1 MTTHGRTQPR
11 ALSTMSINGLSC
23 EVHMPVAQKSR
34 FEGRQEVARGLS
46 PRQLVSVYRVDD
58 FPGCPESWS
67 RSDPSKNLASFFFC
81 AKVGHMV
88 WFDFNGN
95 GRHPHHVAA
104 LISAQ
109 GVNGIDGRHVTYPLE
124 LAQYKHNCPKH
135 GQPFSGDRY
144 CAACGYAWPPQNYIA
159 NTTCGG
165 QFWRD
170 GFRDEGQTREFVF
183 TEEKERGV
191 AANLIGEAR
200 TEAFGIALYVSK
212 EPKPQPRYATRGG
225 SLDFLGGGGY
235 EESTLESLG
244 PKTLGATRGGAR
256 RSMAKSV
263 EVGAGALVT
272 QEVIA
277 DDKPID
283 YWQPEPAALIRVYFC
298 GPEQFQDILGT
309 FDGSEPD
316 GGTPTGG
323 GFLGGVPKGT
333 F

>member
-1 MTTHGRTQPR
+1 MTTQGRTQPR
-11 ALSTMSINGLSC
+11 PYSTMSINGLSC
-23 EVHMPVAQKSR
+23 EMHMPIAQKSR
-34 FEGRQEVARGLS
+34 FEGLQEVARALS
-46 PRQLVSVYRVDD
+46 PRQLVNVYRVDD
-58 FPGCPESWS
+58 FPGCPESWH
-67 RSDPSKNLASFFFC
+67 RSDPSKNLVSYFFC

-95 GRHPHHVAA
+95 SRHPHHVAA

-124 LAQYKHNCPKH
+124 LAQYKHKCPKH
-135 GQPFSGDRY
+135 GQPFSGERY

-183 TEEKERGV
+183 TEEQERGV

-200 TEAFGIALYVSK
+200 TEAFGIALYVSN
-212 EPKPQPRYATRGG
+212 EPKPAPPPSRYRGG
-225 SLDFLGGGGY
+225 DYLGGG
-235 EESTLESLG
+235 EESTLESFG
-244 PKTLGATRGGAR
+244 AAPKTLGATRGGT
-256 RSMAKSV
+256 RSAKSV

-277 DDKPID
+277 DDRPID
-283 YWQPEPAALIRVYFC
+283 YWQTEPAALIRVYFC
-298 GPEQFQDILGT
+298 GP
-309 FDGSEPD
+309 
-316 GGTPTGG
+316 
-323 GFLGGVPKGT
+323 
-333 F
+333 